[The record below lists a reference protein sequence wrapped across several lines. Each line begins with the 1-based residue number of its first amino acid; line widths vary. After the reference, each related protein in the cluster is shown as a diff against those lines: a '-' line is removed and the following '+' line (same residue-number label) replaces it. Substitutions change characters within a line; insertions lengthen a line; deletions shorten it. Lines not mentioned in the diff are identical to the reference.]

1 MTPEVKALV
10 DRRWAEYGI
19 PLDAA
24 AGNGRISQSPGP
36 LRRLLRR

>member
-10 DRRWAEYGI
+10 DRRWDEYGI
-19 PLDAA
+19 PLDGA
-24 AGNGRISQSPGP
+24 AGNGRIRQSSGP